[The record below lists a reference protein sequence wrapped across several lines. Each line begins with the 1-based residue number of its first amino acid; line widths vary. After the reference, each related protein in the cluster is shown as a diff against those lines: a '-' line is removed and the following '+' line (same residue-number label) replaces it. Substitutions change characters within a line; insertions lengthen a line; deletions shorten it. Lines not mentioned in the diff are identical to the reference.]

1 MTEEYYIPDGIT
13 FQPVTTVNWEDMQT
27 LFRMH
32 HEFSGCWCM
41 YWRLKRHEFDKGY
54 GEGNRQAM
62 AAIVASG
69 ETPGILAYIDGKP
82 AGWCSVAPR
91 SAFGSLQRS
100 PKLKPVDDLPVWSI
114 VCFFVA
120 RQWRGMGLSYAL
132 IKAAIDYA
140 SGQGA
145 KIVEA
150 YPLIPEASK
159 NPGMSIYMGVISTFQ
174 KLGFHEV
181 ERRSP
186 LRAIMRYEIR
196 GQ

>member
-1 MTEEYYIPDGIT
+1 MTEENTLPQGIT
-13 FQPVTTVNWEDMQT
+13 FQPVTEDQWDEMQT

-41 YWRLKRHEFDKGY
+41 YWRLTRREFEKNY

-62 AAIVASG
+62 GTIVASG
-69 ETPGILAYIDGKP
+69 ETPGILAYVEGKP
-82 AGWCSVAPR
+82 AGWCSVASR
-91 SAFGSLQRS
+91 SAYDSLQRS
-100 PKLKPVDDLPVWSI
+100 RTLKPVDDLPVWSI

-120 RQWRGMGLSYAL
+120 RQWRGMGLTHAL
-132 IKAAIDYA
+132 IKAAVDYA
-140 SGQGA
+140 ASQGA
-145 KIVEA
+145 KIIEA

-181 ERRSP
+181 ARRSP
-186 LRAIMRYEIR
+186 LRAIMRYAIR
-196 GQ
+196 E

>member
-1 MTEEYYIPDGIT
+1 MAEEKSILKGMT
-13 FQPVTTVNWEDMQT
+13 FRPVTADNWDDMQT

-41 YWRLKRHEFDKGY
+41 YWRLTRREFDKDY

-62 AAIVASG
+62 EAIVSSG
-69 ETPGILAYIDGKP
+69 ETPGILAYINEKP
-82 AGWCSVAPR
+82 AGWCSLAPR

-100 PKLKPVDDLPVWSI
+100 PTLKPVDDLPVWSI

-120 RQWRGMGLSYAL
+120 RQWRGMGLTHAL
-132 IKAAIDYA
+132 IKAAIDFA
-140 SGQGA
+140 AHQGA

-181 ERRSP
+181 TRRSP
-186 LRAIMRYEIR
+186 LRAIMRYEI
-196 GQ
+196 QE